1 MLQLLFNMNMT
12 ILTAFYTM
20 IESIK
25 KKKARTTVC
34 RDPEEAAEAADLEAD
49 RAVADSVEAEEAL
62 AADHAVDSEVLPEVD
77 FTAVHSLA
85 ADFLVHADIITAAVA
100 AVSAAC
106 WAF

>member
-1 MLQLLFNMNMT
+1 
-12 ILTAFYTM
+12 M

-25 KKKARTTVC
+25 NKKARTTVC

-77 FTAVHSLA
+77 FTVDPIGEDFTAVHSLA

-106 WAF
+106 WEF